1 MAVFRIERTR
11 DYTVMSNHH
20 LRNANLSLKAKG
32 LLSMMLS
39 LPEDWNYTTRGLAK
53 ICKEGVDAIG
63 AALRELEGAGYIVR
77 HQRRDKSG
85 RITDTEYVIYEQP
98 QPDMSQPD
106 TASPDTE
113 NPDKERRLNVVDV
126 LEEVVSGESL
136 SSRPKMLRLLELVN
150 TGMYAGVI
158 CIDMMRWI
166 GLMNN
171 IRACVDEIV
180 LNDIVYS

>member
-98 QPDMSQPD
+98 HRHLQH
-106 TASPDTE
+106 
-113 NPDKERRLNVVDV
+113 RREPWPGNF
-126 LEEVVSGESL
+126 SL
-136 SSRPKMLRLLELVN
+136 SQLSK
-150 TGMYAGVI
+150 
-158 CIDMMRWI
+158 I
-166 GLMNN
+166 GE
-171 IRACVDEIV
+171 RADEPG
-180 LNDIVYS
+180 